1 MIDFIPGLLMLTAFL
16 LFCAVFNSYCSYRRE
31 LKITR
36 DLKRLNNQREFDALY
51 EDAEF
56 MAEWQA
62 KSGEDFIWN

>member
-1 MIDFIPGLLMLTAFL
+1 MIDFIVGLLMLTAFL
-16 LFCAVFNSYCSYRRE
+16 LFCAVFNSYCSFRRE

-36 DLKRLNNQREFDALY
+36 ELNRLNNQREFDALY
-51 EDAEF
+51 EDEY

>member
-1 MIDFIPGLLMLTAFL
+1 MIDFIAGLLMLTAFI
-16 LFCAVFNSYCSYRRE
+16 LFIAVINSYYSYRRE

-36 DLKRLNNQREFDALY
+36 DLKRLNNQKEFDALY
-51 EDAEF
+51 EDEY

>member
-1 MIDFIPGLLMLTAFL
+1 MIDFIAGLLMLTAFL
-16 LFCAVFNSYCSYRRE
+16 LFIAVFNSYCSYRRE

-36 DLKRLNNQREFDALY
+36 DLKRLDNQREFEALY
-51 EDAEF
+51 DAEF